1 MPVWDPIY
9 NSLCSHYIILTYN
22 NYKQAMLLILG
33 GLKDGSVKPKLVA
46 QL

>member
-1 MPVWDPIY
+1 MHENIKRKRTCI
-9 NSLCSHYIILTYN
+9 LTIILMYN
-22 NYKQAMLLILG
+22 NYKQTMFLILG